1 MEYKYFNNLLS
12 REVELG
18 FRAPRQVVV
27 ITGNPTA

>member
-12 REVELG
+12 REAELG
-18 FRAPRQVVV
+18 FRAPRREVV